1 MASYRKALLAA
12 YSVMEICFP
21 FFMDTKYKCSTLGAI
36 AVVSDRLFSELYV
49 IRVFSFY
56 FSQLIA

>member
-1 MASYRKALLAA
+1 
-12 YSVMEICFP
+12 
-21 FFMDTKYKCSTLGAI
+21 MDTKYKCSTLGAI